1 MLAVTC
7 CYVTLR
13 YVTLRY
19 VTLQVRYGGTA
30 KNYAPKSVTHAK
42 IMGRLVRHKRAKCQK
57 DLWDR
62 APKA

>member
-1 MLAVTC
+1 ML
-7 CYVTLR
+7 LR
-13 YVTLRY
+13 YVTRY
-19 VTLQVRYGGTA
+19 VTLQVRYGDTA

-57 DLWDR
+57 DLWNR

>member
-7 CYVTLR
+7 CCVALR
-13 YVTLRY
+13 H
-19 VTLQVRYGGTA
+19 VTLQARYGGTA

-57 DLWDR
+57 DLWNR

>member
-13 YVTLRY
+13 YVTLR
-19 VTLQVRYGGTA
+19 VRYGGTA